1 MKLGLSRAC
10 LYSCCCTLIFSS
22 SMPSL
27 TTIKPKNPLVLRPPN
42 YLVTSSDLKK
52 WYGWAKNLASSVG
65 SSFVESDNDPDST
78 LV

>member
-1 MKLGLSRAC
+1 
-10 LYSCCCTLIFSS
+10 
-22 SMPSL
+22 MPSL
-27 TTIKPKNPLVLRPPN
+27 TTIKPKKTPRFEATN

>member
-1 MKLGLSRAC
+1 
-10 LYSCCCTLIFSS
+10 
-22 SMPSL
+22 MPSL

-52 WYGWAKNLASSVG
+52 WYGWAKNLASSAG

>member
-1 MKLGLSRAC
+1 
-10 LYSCCCTLIFSS
+10 
-22 SMPSL
+22 MPSL